1 MTKSET
7 TRPAAGTDRCLN
19 ATEARIAQAFRA
31 RGRAFIPYIVAGE
44 PSLEQT
50 ARLVTTAIENGA
62 DLIEVGIPFSDPT
75 AEGEATKQAGL
86 RALKR
91 KTAPDDVFRIVRS
104 VRSAGATCP
113 IALVSYANVVF
124 AYGTDHFMKACAE
137 AGADAV
143 MLLDVPLEERGGF
156 PDACSIPRN
165 LHSQRGVSCPGTTPG
180 GKSHGPPKGLSS
192 STGPPGLPEQ
202 HMRSLVETVRAHASV
217 PVAVACENADALEA
231 GALADCA
238 DGLTVNAEITE
249 RMLKGGLESAAAY
262 VRETAA
268 SVHGVIHSNRPR
280 NRS

>member
-1 MTKSET
+1 MTNNET
-7 TRPAAGTDRCLN
+7 ARPAAGTDRCLD

-143 MLLDVPLEERGGF
+143 MLLDVPLEEREEF
-156 PDACSIPRN
+156 SRPAA
-165 LHSQRGVSCPGTTPG
+165 
-180 GKSHGPPKGLSS
+180 SHGICIPSVVYPAPEQRLAEIARAAEGFIQF
-192 STGPPGLPEQ
+192 TCPPGLPEQ